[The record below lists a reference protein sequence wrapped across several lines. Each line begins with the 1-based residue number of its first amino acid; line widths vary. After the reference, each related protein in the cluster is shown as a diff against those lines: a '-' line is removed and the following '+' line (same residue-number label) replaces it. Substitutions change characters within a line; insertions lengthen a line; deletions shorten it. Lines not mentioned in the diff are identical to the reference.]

1 MYTYVCDLHSR
12 FDRHDEKRKIRR
24 RRIEKG
30 SEDNEKGKR
39 KRDIQE

>member
-24 RRIEKG
+24 RIEKG
-30 SEDNEKGKR
+30 REDNEKGKR